1 MIDSR
6 IKNLLIDFGGVLVD
20 LDMQRCIDRFKELGC
35 NDLDQLLNMYHQ
47 ADFLMSYEK
56 GLITSEEFRKDIR
69 SMIRH
74 TVSDEQIDSAWNS
87 FLVGVPTYKL
97 ELLLQLR
104 QKYNVFL
111 LSNTNE
117 LHWEWSCRNA
127 FSYQKHQ
134 VEDFFDRIYLSFEM
148 KMAKPDP
155 SIFKAV
161 LEDASINPEETFFID
176 DSSANCST
184 AQALGISTYTPQAG
198 ENWSHLFDV
207 NR

>member
-127 FSYQKHQ
+127 FSYQKHEE
-134 VEDFFDRIYLSFEM
+134 EDFFDRIY
-148 KMAKPDP
+148 
-155 SIFKAV
+155 
-161 LEDASINPEETFFID
+161 
-176 DSSANCST
+176 
-184 AQALGISTYTPQAG
+184 
-198 ENWSHLFDV
+198 
-207 NR
+207 